1 MKTLIG
7 GTAAVVLG
15 IIGLVVWIV
24 PFLELVKGAVPAMLL
39 LGGGL
44 AIYLGFDEL
53 RDTWKEEDTTFDTP
67 AGNESEEYKQE
78 IDELKKEIEELKSE
92 KSKK

>member
-7 GTAAVVLG
+7 GTAALVLG
-15 IIGLVVWIV
+15 IIGLVVWV
-24 PFLELVKGAVPAMLL
+24 RPFLQLLAGSIPAVLL

-53 RDTWKEEDTTFDTP
+53 KDGLKSDDTTFDTP
-67 AGNESEEYKQE
+67 IDNESEKYQQE

-92 KSKK
+92 KSEK

>member
-7 GTAAVVLG
+7 GIVAVVLG
-15 IIGLVVWIV
+15 IIGLVVWFK
-24 PFLELVKGAVPAMLL
+24 PFLHLLAGAVPATLL

-44 AIYLGFDEL
+44 AFYLGFDEL
-53 RDTWKEEDTTFDTP
+53 KDNWKKEDTTFDIP
-67 AGNESEEYKQE
+67 AGNESEKYKQE

-92 KSKK
+92 KPKK